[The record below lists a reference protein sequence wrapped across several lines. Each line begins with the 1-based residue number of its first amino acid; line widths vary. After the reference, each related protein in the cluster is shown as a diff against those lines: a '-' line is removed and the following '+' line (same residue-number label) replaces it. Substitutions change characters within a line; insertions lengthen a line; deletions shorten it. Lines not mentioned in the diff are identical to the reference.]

1 MNLANILVTDVR
13 TALFRLIAV
22 SLASAAWIFA
32 GYLSLSAAAAAL
44 IPNPFSLIGG
54 VFDLLAYPAMLKGG
68 SSVFLVVRLVLQG
81 MQLWAAASLVMSLLA
96 EFAPQSVPG
105 FARPDNDRELD
116 GRRLA
121 RPAWVSLV
129 FISLW
134 VIGLVYLICW
144 AFVALMEH
152 RFRTVTLIT
161 TMDMLGYIPLMVAGA
176 LLLAVFGLA
185 YRSVRASR
193 RIIAQAFGANV
204 LPADHALAQRVH
216 GLARRLDMP
225 LPAVAITGARNAF
238 ACGTSPSDAMVVIG
252 VPLYRELTEAELD
265 AVIGHELGHIVSGD
279 MLRMQLA
286 EAVQNTFTGATE
298 AIGTVSSKSSG
309 NANTRQMGGAL
320 TMVARHIVFLG
331 GEIAAKGTSRAREFS
346 ADAIGAG
353 LTSPDAMAGALRKI
367 SGMSA
372 GISPAEQR
380 YASLMFRGRSLS
392 GVFATHPSFERRL
405 EALDKE
411 TYLRALPRKS

>member
-1 MNLANILVTDVR
+1 MNLANVLVTDIR
-13 TALFRLIAV
+13 TAAFRLMAI
-22 SLASAAWIFA
+22 SIASAAWVFA
-32 GYLSLSAAAAAL
+32 GYLSLWTAAIAL
-44 IPNPFSLIGG
+44 VPNPFSLVGG
-54 VFDLLAYPAMLKGG
+54 AFDLLAYPSLLRRG
-68 SSVFLVVRLVLQG
+68 SSVFYVVRLVLQG
-81 MQLWAAASLVMSLLA
+81 IQLWATASLVLSLLA
-96 EFAPQSVPG
+96 EYSPQSVPG
-105 FARPDNDRELD
+105 FAKSGHDLELD
-116 GRRLA
+116 GSRLA

-134 VIGLVYLICW
+134 MIGLVYLLCW

-176 LLLAVFGLA
+176 LLLGVFWLA

-193 RIIAQAFGANV
+193 KVIAQAFGANV
-204 LPADHALAQRVH
+204 LPKDHALAQRVH
-216 GLARRLDMP
+216 RLASRLDLP
-225 LPAVAITGARNAF
+225 LPAVAITGVRNAF
-238 ACGTSPSDAMVVIG
+238 ACGSSPSNAMVVIG
-252 VPLYRELTEAELD
+252 VPLYKELTEAELD

-286 EAVQNTFTGATE
+286 EAVQNTLAGATE
-298 AIGTVSSKSSG
+298 AVGTISSKSTG

-320 TMVARHIVFLG
+320 TLAARHIVFWG
-331 GEIAAKGTSRAREFS
+331 GEVAAKGTSRSREFY

-353 LTSPDAMAGALRKI
+353 LTSTDAMAGALRKL
-367 SGMSA
+367 SGMPA

-392 GVFATHPSFERRL
+392 GLFATHPPFERRL
-405 EALDKE
+405 EALDKQ
-411 TYLRALPRKS
+411 TYLRALPRRS